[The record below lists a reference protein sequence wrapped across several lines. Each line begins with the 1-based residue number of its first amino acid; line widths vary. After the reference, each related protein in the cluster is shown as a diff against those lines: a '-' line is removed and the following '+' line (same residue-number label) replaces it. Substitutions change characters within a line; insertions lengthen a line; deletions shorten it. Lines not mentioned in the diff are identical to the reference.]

1 MTKKKTEALLQIEKL
16 KTYFFTDEG
25 TVKAVDG
32 IDLSIFPRK
41 TLGLVGESG
50 CGKTVTALSIM
61 GLLPPYGRVVEGRIL
76 FEGRD
81 LRRLKERELN
91 KVRGKEIGMVF
102 QEPMTSLNPIFT
114 VGHQIEEAIIFH
126 QERNK
131 KEARQIALDML
142 KKVELPSP
150 EEQLNEYP
158 HQLSGGMKQR
168 VMIAMALSC
177 GPKLLI
183 ADEPATAL
191 DVTIQREILELL
203 LRLQNEYNM
212 SILLITHDLGV
223 VNLVAERIAVMYAS
237 KIAEYATR
245 DEIFSNPKHPYTIG
259 LLNSIPKIGEKRKS
273 LQAIPGQPPDPLA
286 PIEGCRFHPRC
297 FFATKKCIE
306 KEPVLEE
313 ISPDHKTAC
322 WRHSIV
328 DKQSWLEYSKRGNKN
343 AIM

>member
-1 MTKKKTEALLQIEKL
+1 MEGEILLEVKDL
-16 KTYFFTDEG
+16 KTYVYDDERRGFFRI
-25 TVKAVDG
+25 VDG
-32 IDLSIFPRK
+32 VSFKIPEGK
-41 TLGLVGESG
+41 TVALIGESG
-50 CGKTVTALSIM
+50 SGKSITALSIM
-61 GLLPPYGRVVEGRIL
+61 RLLPEEATIDRGKIL
-76 FEGRD
+76 LSGLDLLRLPEYRMRD
-81 LRRLKERELN
+81 
-91 KVRGKEIGMVF
+91 VRGSRVSMIF